1 MYNKRSILIL
11 AFTDISHITLIRKM
25 RLFDWLIQYHE
36 TILGHFHWVFVR
48 SLMTLKDKKKN
59 NVHFF
64 KFIHVAYSI
73 RYKNHIFICKSYLF
87 SNLITFWSEI
97 KKKKKEKRL
106 MSRGIL
112 YLAKRECLLF
122 VYVNEILRVP
132 RNLRWP
138 KRT

>member
-1 MYNKRSILIL
+1 MHLQIFL
-11 AFTDISHITLIRKM
+11 ISHWYEKR

-36 TILGHFHWVFVR
+36 TILGHLHWVFVR

-64 KFIHVAYSI
+64 KFLHVVYSI
-73 RYKNHIFICKSYLF
+73 RYKNHIFHLQIISFFKSYNILKRDKKK
-87 SNLITFWSEI
+87 E
-97 KKKKKEKRL
+97 KKKKEKRL

-112 YLAKRECLLF
+112 YLTQRECLLF
-122 VYVNEILRVP
+122 VYVNEILSVP